1 MTGTCGILHASSQFL
16 KASGFCS
23 WHSLYKVLCYSKCP
37 NVLGVVMGLPRRRIS
52 RHAKKNYSPSTWVR
66 LKTELRGPLCGK
78 LDIYPALVQ
87 HLLLSR
93 ILLIRNTVQNQER
106 GKSPLGSKS
115 PHNKDLALML
125 DAHDSP
131 WLPTQSLLS
140 FLPTIHSSSVVMG
153 AGLTA
158 H

>member
-1 MTGTCGILHASSQFL
+1 MHPHSSLRPLVSAHGIPYIRFYVTASVL
-16 KASGFCS
+16 V
-23 WHSLYKVLCYSKCP
+23 YK
-37 NVLGVVMGLPRRRIS
+37 LGAVMGLPRSRIS

-78 LDIYPALVQ
+78 LDIYPTLVQ

-106 GKSPLGSKS
+106 GRSPLGSKS

-125 DAHDSP
+125 DAHDTP

-140 FLPTIHSSSVVMG
+140 FLPTIHSTSVVMG
-153 AGLTA
+153 ASLTA